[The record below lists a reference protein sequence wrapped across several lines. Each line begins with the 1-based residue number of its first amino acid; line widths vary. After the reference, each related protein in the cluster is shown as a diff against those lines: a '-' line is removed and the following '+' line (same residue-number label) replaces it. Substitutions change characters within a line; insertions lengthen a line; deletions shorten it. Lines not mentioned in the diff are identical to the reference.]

1 MRRYRSWLFS
11 VWIAWVPARVAA
23 QAPEAL
29 WYMVAGEHS
38 VGSFLAHADQIS
50 IVAPQVFYLD
60 SIGVVWGSVDAR
72 VVAKAREKNV
82 KLVPLV
88 MNPGFD
94 QAAFHRVLSVPDAR
108 LRAIRNMTAVC
119 RDNRFA
125 GLQFDFENIAVSDKD
140 LFTTFARETADSLRH
155 VGCTLSAAVVPRSG
169 EHPGENSYDRW
180 IFENWRGA
188 YDYKALADALDFIS
202 FMTYAQHT
210 GGTTPG
216 PVAGYP
222 WMESALQYVLSLGV
236 PPSKISLGIPS
247 YSDWWFPSYDTR
259 MGARGSGRD
268 ISYADGKA
276 ILDKHGVRAIWDDV
290 QKTPYAMFAVNGVNQ
305 FVFLED
311 ARAFTAKLALVS
323 KYKLR
328 GYSVWVLGME
338 DPKTWA
344 AIARTQP

>member
-1 MRRYRSWLFS
+1 MSRYKSALVS
-11 VWIAWVPARVAA
+11 ILVACLPAHATA

-38 VGSFLAHADQIS
+38 VQSFLAHADQIS
-50 IVAPQVFYLD
+50 TVSPQVFYLD
-60 SIGVVWGSVDAR
+60 SVGVVWGSVDAR
-72 VVAKAREKNV
+72 VVAKARENNV

-94 QAAFHRVLSVPDAR
+94 QAAFHRVLTVTDAR
-108 LRAIRNMTAVC
+108 LRAIRNMTALC

-125 GLQFDFENIAVSDKD
+125 GLEFDFENIAVTDKD
-140 LFTTFARETADSLRH
+140 LFTAFARETADSLRR
-155 VGCTLSAAVVPRSG
+155 VGCTLSAAVVPRSS
-169 EHPGENSYDRW
+169 EYPGENSYDRW

-188 YDYKALADALDFIS
+188 YDYKALADAMDFIS

-216 PVAGYP
+216 PVAGHP
-222 WMESALQYVLSLGV
+222 WMESALKYVLSLGV
-236 PPSKISLGIPS
+236 PPSKVSLGIPA
-247 YSDWWFPSYDTR
+247 YSDWWFPSYDAR
-259 MGARGSGRD
+259 SGARASGRD
-268 ISYADGKA
+268 ISYTDGMA
-276 ILDKHGVRAIWDDV
+276 ILTKNGVRAIWDDV
-290 QKTPYAMFAVNGVNQ
+290 QKTQYAMFAVNGVNQ

-311 ARAFTAKLALVS
+311 ARAFTAKLGLVS

-338 DPKTWA
+338 DPQTWS
-344 AIARTQP
+344 AIAR

>member
-1 MRRYRSWLFS
+1 MPRHHSLIFS
-11 VWIAWVPARVAA
+11 MFVASLSARAAA

-38 VGSFLAHADQIS
+38 VQSFLAHADQIS
-50 IVAPQVFYLD
+50 VVSPQVFYLD
-60 SIGVVWGSVDAR
+60 SVGVVWGSVDAR

-108 LRAIRNMTAVC
+108 LRAIRNMTALC

-140 LFTTFARETADSLRH
+140 LFTAFARETADSLRR
-155 VGCTLSAAVVPRSG
+155 VGCTLSAAVVPRSS
-169 EHPGENSYDRW
+169 EYPGENSYDRW

-188 YDYKALADALDFIS
+188 YDYKALADAMDFIS

-222 WMESALQYVLSLGV
+222 WMESALKYVLSLGV

-247 YSDWWFPSYDTR
+247 YSDWWFPSYDGRT
-259 MGARGSGRD
+259 GARASGRD
-268 ISYADGKA
+268 ISYTDGIAVLAKY
-276 ILDKHGVRAIWDDV
+276 GVRAIWDDV
-290 QKTPYAMFAVNGVNQ
+290 QKTQYAMFAVNGVNQ

-338 DPKTWA
+338 DPQTWA
-344 AIARTQP
+344 AIAR